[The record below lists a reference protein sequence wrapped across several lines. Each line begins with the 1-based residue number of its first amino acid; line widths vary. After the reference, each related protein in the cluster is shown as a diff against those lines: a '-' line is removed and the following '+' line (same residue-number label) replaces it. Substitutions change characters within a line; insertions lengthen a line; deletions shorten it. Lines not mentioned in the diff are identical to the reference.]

1 MRIILVIL
9 ANLVFN
15 ACHKQDY
22 RVEEQIL
29 NGIYESG
36 KDYGLDLEH
45 EYAEFKNFL
54 LASDFLKDDNGS
66 SYYRIYKRIADEGR
80 VNNYF
85 EYNFLDTI
93 KYHAK
98 DTSIEFKEIL
108 TILRGPYREVITK
121 NCDLDYQQ
129 SRQYLLSKAMDSLAK
144 LNSRHPGFIAKAIT
158 KVLTAQDFD
167 HDCYKVMALC
177 TFAVTADVVPYPE
190 QRTDIP
196 KDALHVFL
204 DAENKLSVN
213 DRDVLLENLSEIIYK
228 YVKNQEDSA
237 FITLK
242 SSGYS
247 SFKIFLSFGRII
259 SDATD
264 RLKQEKA
271 LSDYGKEYDKLEL
284 EFKKKIDNE
293 FSVEVID
300 LDFKSN
306 S

>member
-9 ANLVFN
+9 ISLVFN
-15 ACHKQDY
+15 ACNKQDY
-22 RVEEQIL
+22 RVEKQIL

-36 KDYGLDLEH
+36 KNYGLDLEH
-45 EYAEFKNFL
+45 EYSEFKKFL
-54 LASDFLKDDNGS
+54 LVSDFLKDDSGD
-66 SYYRIYKRIADEGR
+66 SYYKIYKRIADEGR

-98 DTSIEFKEIL
+98 DTSIGFTEIL
-108 TILRGPYREVITK
+108 SILHGPNRDTIKK
-121 NCDLDYQQ
+121 NCGLDYHK

-144 LNSRHPGFIAKAIT
+144 LGIMNPGFVAKAIT

-167 HDCYKVMALC
+167 HDYYKVMALC
-177 TFAVTADVVPYPE
+177 TFAVTADVVPYPK
-190 QRTDIP
+190 QKAHIP
-196 KDALHVFL
+196 EHALRVFL

-213 DRDVLLENLSEIIYK
+213 DGDVLLENLSEIIYK
-228 YVKNQEDSA
+228 YVKNKDDA
-237 FITLK
+237 ACITLK

-247 SFKIFLSFGRII
+247 SYKIFLSFDRII
-259 SDATD
+259 SDAID
-264 RLKQEKA
+264 RLRKEKA
-271 LSDYGKEYDKLEL
+271 LSDYGKEYDELEL
-284 EFKKKIDNE
+284 EFKNLIDDS
-293 FSVEVID
+293 FFVEVID